1 VPCVYKGVTDTE
13 KNQRRYY
20 KLAVPR
26 GKTLK
31 VVMRTREGDAPRTEI
46 RLHGPD
52 GASLSGY
59 YAYGGS
65 VLTKPIEFKADEP
78 AVVYVGVNGGVRSSA
93 FDFSL
98 R

>member
-13 KNQRRYY
+13 KNERRYY

-31 VVMRTREGDAPRTEI
+31 VVMRTRESDAPRTEI

-52 GASLSGY
+52 GGSLPGY

-65 VLTKPIEFKADEP
+65 VLTKPIEFKADDP
-78 AVVYVGVNGGVRSSA
+78 AVVYVSVNGGVRGSA
-93 FDFSL
+93 FDFSV